1 MNTPNRTES
10 RIDSPPLH
18 SRDHPKGAPLMNR
31 PILSPVKNW
40 LPLTAAV
47 LLLAAVAAVLWL
59 SPPAANPDDSAAPEP
74 TLSPTPALVT
84 PPGTQ
89 PAPEFQ
95 GITAWLNSEPLSMAE
110 LRGQVVLVD
119 IWTYS

>member
-1 MNTPNRTES
+1 
-10 RIDSPPLH
+10 
-18 SRDHPKGAPLMNR
+18 MNR

-47 LLLAAVAAVLWL
+47 LLLAAVAAILWL
-59 SPPAANPDDSAAPEP
+59 IQPAGSSDSDAAQSVARQIAVPEP
-74 TLSPTPALVT
+74 PPSPTPTLIT

-89 PAPEFQ
+89 PAPEFR
-95 GITAWLNSEPLSMAE
+95 GIAAWLNSEPLVMAE

>member
-1 MNTPNRTES
+1 
-10 RIDSPPLH
+10 
-18 SRDHPKGAPLMNR
+18 MNR
-31 PILSPVKNW
+31 PFLSPVKNW

-47 LLLAAVAAVLWL
+47 LLLAAVAAILWL
-59 SPPAANPDDSAAPEP
+59 SQPAANPDDVAAPAEARQTAMLEP
-74 TLSPTPALVT
+74 PPSTTPALVT

-89 PAPEFQ
+89 PAPEFR
-95 GITAWLNSEPLSMAE
+95 GITAWLNSEPLAMAD

>member
-1 MNTPNRTES
+1 
-10 RIDSPPLH
+10 
-18 SRDHPKGAPLMNR
+18 MNR

-47 LLLAAVAAVLWL
+47 LLLAAVAAILWL
-59 SPPAANPDDSAAPEP
+59 SQPAANTGSPGSDAAQAGARQIAAPEP

-84 PPGTQ
+84 PPGTK
-89 PAPEFQ
+89 PAPEFR
-95 GITAWLNSEPLSMAE
+95 GITAWLNSEPLAMAD

>member
-1 MNTPNRTES
+1 
-10 RIDSPPLH
+10 
-18 SRDHPKGAPLMNR
+18 MNR

-47 LLLAAVAAVLWL
+47 LLLAAVAALLWL
-59 SPPAANPDDSAAPEP
+59 SQPAASPGSPGNTAAQMATPEP
-74 TLSPTPALVT
+74 PLSPTPTLIT
-84 PPGTQ
+84 PPGSQ
-89 PAPEFQ
+89 PAPEFR
-95 GITAWLNSEPLSMAE
+95 GIAAWLNSEPLAMAE

>member
-1 MNTPNRTES
+1 
-10 RIDSPPLH
+10 
-18 SRDHPKGAPLMNR
+18 MNR
-31 PILSPVKNW
+31 PILSHAKNW

-47 LLLAAVAAVLWL
+47 VLLAAVAAILWL
-59 SPPAANPDDSAAPEP
+59 IQPAGSSDSDAAQSVAGQIAVPEP
-74 TLSPTPALVT
+74 PPPTPALVT

-89 PAPEFQ
+89 PAPEFR
-95 GITAWLNSEPLSMAE
+95 GITAWLNSEPLAMAD

>member
-1 MNTPNRTES
+1 
-10 RIDSPPLH
+10 
-18 SRDHPKGAPLMNR
+18 MNR

-47 LLLAAVAAVLWL
+47 LLLAAVAAILWL
-59 SPPAANPDDSAAPEP
+59 AQPAANPANSDAAAAPAEARQIAAPEP
-74 TLSPTPALVT
+74 TPSPTPTLIT
-84 PPGTQ
+84 PPGTK
-89 PAPEFQ
+89 PAPEFR
-95 GITAWLNSEPLSMAE
+95 GITAWLNSEPLAMAE

>member
-1 MNTPNRTES
+1 
-10 RIDSPPLH
+10 
-18 SRDHPKGAPLMNR
+18 MNR

-47 LLLAAVAAVLWL
+47 VLLAAVAASLLL
-59 SPPAANPDDSAAPEP
+59 SQPAANPANPANDAAQAEARQMAAPEP
-74 TLSPTPALVT
+74 TPTPPPALIT
-84 PPGTQ
+84 PPGTK
-89 PAPEFQ
+89 PAPEFR
-95 GITAWLNSEPLSMAE
+95 GITAWLNSEPLAMAD

>member
-1 MNTPNRTES
+1 
-10 RIDSPPLH
+10 
-18 SRDHPKGAPLMNR
+18 MNR

-47 LLLAAVAAVLWL
+47 LLLAAVVASLWL
-59 SPPAANPDDSAAPEP
+59 IQPAGSSDSDAAQSVARQIAVPEP
-74 TLSPTPALVT
+74 PSPTPTLVT
-84 PPGTQ
+84 PPGTK
-89 PAPEFQ
+89 PAPEFR
-95 GITAWLNSEPLSMAE
+95 GITAWLNSEPLAMAD

>member
-1 MNTPNRTES
+1 
-10 RIDSPPLH
+10 
-18 SRDHPKGAPLMNR
+18 MNR
-31 PILSPVKNW
+31 PILPPVKNW

-47 LLLAAVAAVLWL
+47 LLLAAVAAILWL
-59 SPPAANPDDSAAPEP
+59 IQPAANPANPGNSDAAAAQAEARQMAAPEP
-74 TLSPTPALVT
+74 TPTPTPALVT

-89 PAPEFQ
+89 PAPEFR
-95 GITAWLNSEPLSMAE
+95 GITAWLNSEPLAMAQ

>member
-1 MNTPNRTES
+1 
-10 RIDSPPLH
+10 
-18 SRDHPKGAPLMNR
+18 MNR

-47 LLLAAVAAVLWL
+47 VLLAAVAALLWL
-59 SPPAANPDDSAAPEP
+59 APPAANPGNSGNDAAQAEARQMAALEP
-74 TLSPTPALVT
+74 TPSPTPALVT

-95 GITAWLNSEPLSMAE
+95 GITAWLNSEPLAMAE

-119 IWTYS
+119 LWTYS

>member
-1 MNTPNRTES
+1 
-10 RIDSPPLH
+10 
-18 SRDHPKGAPLMNR
+18 MNR
-31 PILSPVKNW
+31 PLLSPVKNW

-47 LLLAAVAAVLWL
+47 VLLAAVAAILWL
-59 SPPAANPDDSAAPEP
+59 SQPAGSPGNTAAQIAAPEP
-74 TLSPTPALVT
+74 PPSPTPALVT

-89 PAPEFQ
+89 PAPEFR
-95 GITAWLNSEPLSMAE
+95 GITAWLNSGPLAMAD

>member
-1 MNTPNRTES
+1 
-10 RIDSPPLH
+10 
-18 SRDHPKGAPLMNR
+18 MNR

-47 LLLAAVAAVLWL
+47 LLLAAVAALLWL
-59 SPPAANPDDSAAPEP
+59 AQPAANPGNSGNDAAQAETRQMAAPEP
-74 TLSPTPALVT
+74 SPTPALVT
-84 PPGTQ
+84 PPGTK
-89 PAPEFQ
+89 PAPEFR
-95 GITAWLNSEPLSMAE
+95 GITAWLNSEPLAMAE